1 MHCPPRSPAGV
12 DLAQTLPRAHDTR
25 INAQDVAVPH
35 YSRALPPVK
44 DCGRALHPVEN
55 LEWSPSYGKPR
66 FHARTGFGL
75 RYSQG
80 GWVLLGVSSSGA
92 MPPTRAQSARGDAAR
107 AQRLKR
113 HISGHLVRT
122 EMVAMMV
129 VRVMLWGPH
138 HSFMGSL
145 DASAPA
151 NQRIYRLQIDR
162 TAGDRAASTSRAAL
176 SDGEELPPPRV
187 ELHLRT
193 L

>member
-1 MHCPPRSPAGV
+1 MANRGFMRGRDSGFAI
-12 DLAQTLPRAHDTR
+12 AK
-25 INAQDVAVPH
+25 AVG
-35 YSRALPPVK
+35 YCWGYR
-44 DCGRALHPVEN
+44 
-55 LEWSPSYGKPR
+55 
-66 FHARTGFGL
+66 
-75 RYSQG
+75 
-80 GWVLLGVSSSGA
+80 LLGRCRLLGRKVLEA
-92 MPPTRAQSARGDAAR
+92 MRREPK
-107 AQRLKR
+107 RLKR

-129 VRVMLWGPH
+129 VRVAFMLWGPH

-193 L
+193 LRN